1 MEISINSKSTSF
13 LTSDVFLLY
22 NHQNKRTII
31 RFIYQKVPK
40 LLTNTKIYDT
50 IIAQANGG
58 GFIYERLFKIYKW
71 IYN

>member
-1 MEISINSKSTSF
+1 MEISINSKSTLI